1 MQAFRLAAV
10 TDAGVEAVCRQ
21 CPRLRVLSIRRSY
34 ITDAALTAIGGGAA
48 FAETLETLDLT
59 GNVRMTGESLGMLHG
74 LPSLRHLVLRAC
86 PRLADAGVRALA
98 SPGCPP
104 LATMTLTANMLTTD
118 TVVALGNVA
127 GPTIEKLIIRGG
139 RRLDRGRVAEAFNES
154 FSAAAAATS
163 KSDEAGTMAKAGV
176 MAMGEGK
183 AGGGGE
189 GGAGMC
195 IKCNHKYSF
204 LFVQILET

>member
-127 GPTIEKLIIRGG
+127 GPTIEKLVIRGG

-163 KSDEAGTMAKAGV
+163 KGDEVGTM
-176 MAMGEGK
+176 
-183 AGGGGE
+183 GGRNGG
-189 GGAGMC
+189 C
-195 IKCNHKYSF
+195 LLLWK
-204 LFVQILET
+204 